1 MSEKIRIINVL
12 SETPAYESY
21 RNSPRPKINW
31 DTPGGS
37 WVGIW
42 GYDWPD
48 LLGEEILK
56 ISDDFEYEVWQPD
69 LRADKVYSHCFD
81 NGLIHKLFPAEI
93 MKSGYF
99 PWKHKA
105 LYSPGLIYELINI
118 YNNKKIIIH
127 LNEIFDTITKL
138 FLNKIEIKRNPVF
151 ISTHGSAIIPHNRIF
166 ATKNPLNS
174 LSYINSIKHIKR
186 MLKKVDIISEMRN
199 DHIDD
204 IKRIYKG
211 KITKMTMG
219 VDFGFWRNENKEITR
234 KRLGLKDRKIFLCAS
249 NLILRK
255 QVDKVIQQFISLGDK
270 FDFLLIIAGHGSKEY
285 EKYLKELAKPLI
297 NSKKIQFVG
306 YKIGNELKDL
316 YNASDLFIS
325 TSIHEG
331 ASVAI
336 MKAFACQTP
345 VLSSNVGGTFDLMRD
360 LNVDFIVDKSKPES
374 WIEPIEKVLRGYRPK
389 SLDYEIAKGF
399 YHWPIVAKR
408 YTDLYLELFNRYRNM
423 NRGV

>member
-1 MSEKIRIINVL
+1 MPEKIRVINVFPGI
-12 SETPAYESY
+12 PAYEAY

-31 DTPGGS
+31 DTSNGS

-42 GYDWPD
+42 GYDWSD

-56 ISDDFEYEVWQPD
+56 ISNDFEYEVWQPD

-99 PWKHKA
+99 PWKHKT
-105 LYSPGLIYELINI
+105 LNSSKLNYELIKI

-127 LNEIFDTITKL
+127 LNEIFDTITKF

-151 ISTHGSAIIPHNRIF
+151 ISAHGSAIIPQNRIF
-166 ATKNPLNS
+166 ATKNLLKS
-174 LSYINSIKHIKR
+174 LAYINSIKYIRR

-199 DHIDD
+199 DHIED
-204 IKRIYKG
+204 IKHLYKG
-211 KITKMTMG
+211 KIIKMTMG
-219 VDFGFWRNENKEITR
+219 VDFEFWRNENKEIIR
-234 KRLGLKDRKIFLCAS
+234 KKLGLKDRKIFLCAS
-249 NLILRK
+249 NLIPRK
-255 QVDKVIQQFISLGDK
+255 QVDKIIQQFISLKDK
-270 FDFLLIIAGHGSKEY
+270 YDFLLIIAGHGSKQY
-285 EKYLKELAKPLI
+285 EKYLIELAKPLI

-306 YKIGNELKDL
+306 YKIGNELKDF

-345 VLSSNVGGTFDLMRD
+345 VLSSNVGGTFDLMKD
-360 LNVDFIVDKSKPES
+360 LNVNFIVDKSKPDS
-374 WIEPIEKVLRGYRPK
+374 WIEPIEKFLKGYKPK
-389 SLDYEIAKGF
+389 SIDYEIAKGF
-399 YHWPIVAKR
+399 YHWPTVAKR
-408 YTDLYLELFNRYRNM
+408 YIELYLELFYRY
-423 NRGV
+423 